1 MAESPGYP
9 GVIAARY
16 ENDNVPTDL
25 GMDDDSK
32 SLNVNLRTWN
42 TSTLAWERMTSPA
55 IPLFVTDDYAD
66 TLYYYDGDGNM
77 EYMCQHSTHGTATSA
92 TDWII
97 TKLTYGDDGITN
109 RERLAG
115 SVDGRAGLSWR

>member
-1 MAESPGYP
+1 MGGNIGMEYIGGALYPRTKLILGAEG
-9 GVIAARY
+9 
-16 ENDNVPTDL
+16 ENDGDL
-25 GMDDDSK
+25 SLTNPMPVSSDSG
-32 SLNVNLRTWN
+32 
-42 TSTLAWERMTSPA
+42 
-55 IPLFVTDDYAD
+55 D
-66 TLYYYDGDGNM
+66 TLYYYNGDGYM
-77 EYMCQHSTHGTATSA
+77 EYLCQHHTHGTATSA